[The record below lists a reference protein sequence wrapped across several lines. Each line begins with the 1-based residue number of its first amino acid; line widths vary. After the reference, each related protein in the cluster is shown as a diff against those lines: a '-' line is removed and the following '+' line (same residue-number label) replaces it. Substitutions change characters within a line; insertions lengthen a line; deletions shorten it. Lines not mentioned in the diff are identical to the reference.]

1 MEIDV
6 RTVIEILVT
15 VGSAVAV
22 IARMEVNMRW
32 VERSLNR
39 HEESDAAA
47 FKSIDTQLEGIRNR
61 QG

>member
-6 RTVIEILVT
+6 RTVIEIIVT

-22 IARMEVNMRW
+22 IARLEVNMRW
-32 VERSLNR
+32 MERSLAR
-39 HEESDAAA
+39 HEKSDAVA